1 MASFTITWVTV
12 GLPSLII
19 SLIGGLIA
27 AFLAYLVIQEDQG
40 TPEMIRISK
49 AIRQGAKAF
58 LKYEYAALA
67 VMVAALFVLVTAA
80 VNWRTGICYLVG
92 VTSSATCGYIGMMI
106 AVQGNTRTA
115 KAAEAGLNAALR
127 VAFNSGSVMGLC
139 VVSLALGCLS
149 CLLMIFDDNAI
160 TNNINALTGFGM
172 GASTLSIF
180 ARVGGGIFTKA
191 ADVGA
196 DLVAKVEKNIP
207 EDDVRNPATIA
218 DNVGDNVGDTAG
230 MGADLFGSFAGSIIA
245 SSLLGYDQIGA
256 AGVAVPF
263 WISGAGII
271 SAVLGMMLV
280 RTKEGATQH
289 DLLVV
294 LRRAQLFAGLIQV
307 GLIALVIGVLDVSW
321 KLFGCIVIG
330 LAAGIVIAIF
340 SEFMTSGAYYP
351 TQSIVGAATAGPAGV
366 IIQGLAV
373 GYMACVLPTLIVASV
388 VLAALE
394 LAGMYGIALASTGV
408 LSTLGITL
416 ATDAY
421 GPVSDNAGGIAEMAH
436 MAPHVRENTDILDAL
451 GNTTAAVGKGF
462 AVVSAILTGISL
474 VSSFV
479 TKVGITTPNLVTNKF
494 GLAGILIG
502 AMLPMWFSAMTMTAV
517 AKSAQGVVV
526 EVRRQFAEIKGL
538 WEGTADAD
546 YASCVRSIMMAALHA
561 MLFPVL
567 LVILAPLI
575 IGIGLGPECLTGM
588 LIGTIV
594 SGLQVG
600 CSQNTS
606 GGAFDNAKKY
616 VENELGMKRSELHK
630 ACVVGDTL
638 GDPFKDTSG
647 PAINIL
653 VKLSS
658 YISVTLVPVFKNQAD
673 YWWVSLILI
682 GLLIIF
688 VPFWMSKAPKWGDLG
703 VEAVHKMAAQY
714 KANLAAQHKTSHE
727 IASAEAGESTSSE
740 AAEVSSTTLLT
751 SNGKESDA
759 PASPAADSSAADSL
773 AVATIEPI
781 GAEPTSTSTENV
793 ELVE

>member
-1 MASFTITWVTV
+1 MASFSITWATI
-12 GLPSLII
+12 GLPSLIVAGFGACVA
-19 SLIGGLIA
+19 SL
-27 AFLAYLVIQEDQG
+27 LAYFVLQEDQG

-58 LKYEYAALA
+58 LRYEYSALA
-67 VMVAALFVLVTAA
+67 MMVCALFILVTAA

-92 VTSSATCGYIGMMI
+92 VSSSATCGYIGMMI
-106 AVQGNTRTA
+106 AVQGNVRTA
-115 KAAEAGLNAALR
+115 KAAESSLNAALR

-139 VVSLALGCLS
+139 VVSVALAALS
-149 CLLMIFDDNAI
+149 VLLMIFEENAI
-160 TNNINALTGFGM
+160 ANDINALTGFGM

-230 MGADLFGSFAGSIIA
+230 MGADLFSSFAGSIIA
-245 SSLLGYDQIGA
+245 SSLLGYQQIGKE
-256 AGVAVPF
+256 GVAVPF

-271 SAVLGMMLV
+271 SAIMGMLLV

-289 DLLVV
+289 DLLLV
-294 LRRAQLFAGLIQV
+294 LRRAQMFAGIIQV
-307 GLIALVIGVLDVSW
+307 GLIAVVVAVLDVSW

-330 LAAGIVIAIF
+330 LFAGIMVAVF
-340 SEFMTSGAYYP
+340 SEMMTSGSYYP
-351 TQSIVGAATAGPAGV
+351 TQSIVGAGLAGPAGV
-366 IIQGLAV
+366 VIQGLAV
-373 GYMACVLPTLIVASV
+373 GYMACVIPTLIVASV

-436 MAPHVRENTDILDAL
+436 MAPHVRENTDVLDAL

-479 TKVGITTPNLVTNKF
+479 DKVGITSPNLVTDKY

-526 EVRRQFAEIKGL
+526 EVRRQFAEIPGL
-538 WEGTADAD
+538 WEGTAEAD
-546 YASCVRSIMMAALHA
+546 YASCVRSIMIAALHA

-575 IGIGLGPECLTGM
+575 IGIGLGPQCLLGM
-588 LIGTIV
+588 LIGIIV
-594 SGLQVG
+594 SGLQLG

-606 GGAFDNAKKY
+606 GGALDNAKKY
-616 VENELGMKRSELHK
+616 VENELGMKGSDLHK

-653 VKLSS
+653 VKLSA
-658 YISVTLVPVFKNQAD
+658 YISVTLVPVFKNQRD

-682 GLLIIF
+682 GILIVF
-688 VPFWMSKAPKWGDLG
+688 VPVWMSYAPKWGDLG
-703 VEAVHKMAAQY
+703 IDAVHKMAAER
-714 KANLAAQHKTSHE
+714 KADITSQ
-727 IASAEAGESTSSE
+727 SNESGPVDSR
-740 AAEVSSTTLLT
+740 STT
-751 SNGKESDA
+751 EADA
-759 PASPAADSSAADSL
+759 
-773 AVATIEPI
+773 
-781 GAEPTSTSTENV
+781 ENV
-793 ELVE
+793 VFTEVPNDPITPEV